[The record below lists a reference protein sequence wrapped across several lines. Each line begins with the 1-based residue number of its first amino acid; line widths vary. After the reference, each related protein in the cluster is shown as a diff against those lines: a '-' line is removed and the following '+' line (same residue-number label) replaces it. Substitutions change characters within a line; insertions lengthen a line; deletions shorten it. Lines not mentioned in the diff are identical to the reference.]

1 MVLTLRALAE
11 VLGPDEDGVDP
22 ELGRPFIR
30 YRSINE
36 ADSDSCMD
44 WRADIVMWTSEGD
57 EVLAG
62 FVDFL
67 TLKADSLPEGDSM
80 LYLLDSISEEAAS
93 FSRFFEGGWVGP
105 EIEDTVS
112 AGHVEYIVILTYV
125 FVESPLRGMQLGVWA
140 ISEVAHRML
149 PAHTGLL
156 LMATSTSTVAPGETE
171 VSKFQRK
178 REARLGQYWCS
189 AGLSQIDGHPGFL
202 AGSPAFKTLGEA
214 REALRGI
221 GDVRRT
227 LTTAELLSG
236 EIDASTLDIE

>member
-11 VLGPDEDGVDP
+11 SLGAADDGIDP
-22 ELGRPFIR
+22 ELRGPFVR
-30 YRSINE
+30 YRSVNE
-36 ADSDSCMD
+36 ADFDSCMD
-44 WRADIVMWTSEGD
+44 WRADIVMWTSDGD
-57 EVLAG
+57 EVMAG

-67 TLKADSLPEGDSM
+67 MLQADSLPEGDSM
-80 LYLLDSISEEAAS
+80 LYLLDSISEDAAA
-93 FSRFFEGGWVGP
+93 FSRFFEGGWLKTD
-105 EIEDTVS
+105 IEGTLS
-112 AGHVEYIVILTYV
+112 AGHVEYVMILTYA
-125 FVESPLRGMQLGVWA
+125 FVETPLRGMQLGAWA

-156 LMATSTSTVAPGETE
+156 LMAASASTVAPAETE
-171 VSKFQRK
+171 VSKFRRK
-178 REARLGQYWCS
+178 RDARLRQYWCS
-189 AGLSQIDGHPGFL
+189 AGLSEIDGHPGFL

-227 LTTAELLSG
+227 LTTVEMLSG